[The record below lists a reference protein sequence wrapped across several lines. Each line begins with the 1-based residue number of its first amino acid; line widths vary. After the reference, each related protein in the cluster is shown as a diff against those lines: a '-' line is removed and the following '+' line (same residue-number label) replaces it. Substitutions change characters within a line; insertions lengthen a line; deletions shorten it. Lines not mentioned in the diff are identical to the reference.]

1 MNGLFGILF
10 LLLGVFGLVTPRL
23 AWYISMGWRVENA
36 EPTPAAL
43 MLQRVTGVFAAVI
56 GLVLLLAAFSST

>member
-23 AWYISMGWRVENA
+23 AWYISMGWRVEDQ
-36 EPTPAAL
+36 EPSHAAL

-56 GLVLLLAAFSST
+56 GLVLLLLSFSTV